1 MVIESASDKYVSKL
15 VFGISQQH
23 FLIVNS
29 FEFCAIFLN
38 DDNINNEHMPFVLIV
53 K

>member
-1 MVIESASDKYVSKL
+1 MVIESASEKYVSKL

-23 FLIVNS
+23 LLIVDN
-29 FEFCAIFLN
+29 FKFCAMFLN